1 MESIPNLKFL
11 LYAKFLVDKDI
22 ILAYYTINISLCTFC
37 SKFVFVLR
45 RRNCMAA
52 DTSSNLLEDD
62 IQKNDIQHDDAFAES
77 SDIGIS
83 EDDRREVL
91 KSIENITSEN
101 TASLTEDAFVL
112 KGAKSGILFPVLVNL
127 VAFIVVAV
135 VIFLL
140 GRAFQNDSTTIART
154 SIEFSSLEGQ
164 LLRELQKQSQDQI
177 SAKEQEIQNFEQ
189 RLTGLEEQRQ
199 SLSENL
205 LTRID
210 SRKSEYDE
218 LIIGELGD
226 LQATLEREGR
236 SEAEIIRLL
245 AARENALRAFYAEQ
259 LALYEEELLNEQ
271 AELENNI
278 AQLQGEY
285 STELTGLKSERD
297 QLLDDLRVQ
306 ESNLRAELEQ
316 QSQALADSD
325 AIADNLQNARDTL
338 SQLTEERQAASG
350 IEDQLL
356 GLFERLQAQLVNRNW
371 ENGLPIIR
379 QIQTFL
385 NEERVVSLGALANR
399 RASDLFVI
407 SIIEDYIQNAL
418 NSEET
423 VTSLTDQLE
432 VLNRIRSNNERANNA
447 LRNNNEELASEIYN
461 ETFTLMPELRT
472 ANNILISDARDALNQ
487 QFANELDTRTKAVSD
502 LVQAA
507 EQAMRDGNYTLALNN
522 FDSALQVL
530 PELEENVSLINDSL
544 IYMGYAAA
552 DQVVND
558 NLQAVNAI
566 IARTE
571 IDTAA
576 TVTAINEQIQAAV
589 LERESELLVELSDT
603 NELTESYET
612 QISGLNEE
620 LADVNAR
627 RDELQQFSTELQAE
641 IDDLQKIKQQLESIQ
656 NKYAE
661 YRIDIDAIRRT
672 AEDSN
677 GFQNRQALENFVGS
691 RELEAVFPALRTE
704 IRSNYKTSEDAGRQD
719 GISLAR
725 DVVVGFA
732 NQATP
737 AQQLLYLE
745 TEREYSIVDGNGAL
759 ETFLTDLLDVL
770 Q

>member
-1 MESIPNLKFL
+1 
-11 LYAKFLVDKDI
+11 
-22 ILAYYTINISLCTFC
+22 
-37 SKFVFVLR
+37 
-45 RRNCMAA
+45 
-52 DTSSNLLEDD
+52 
-62 IQKNDIQHDDAFAES
+62 
-77 SDIGIS
+77 
-83 EDDRREVL
+83 
-91 KSIENITSEN
+91 
-101 TASLTEDAFVL
+101 
-112 KGAKSGILFPVLVNL
+112 
-127 VAFIVVAV
+127 
-135 VIFLL
+135 
-140 GRAFQNDSTTIART
+140 
-154 SIEFSSLEGQ
+154 
-164 LLRELQKQSQDQI
+164 
-177 SAKEQEIQNFEQ
+177 
-189 RLTGLEEQRQ
+189 
-199 SLSENL
+199 
-205 LTRID
+205 
-210 SRKSEYDE
+210 
-218 LIIGELGD
+218 
-226 LQATLEREGR
+226 
-236 SEAEIIRLL
+236 
-245 AARENALRAFYAEQ
+245 
-259 LALYEEELLNEQ
+259 
-271 AELENNI
+271 
-278 AQLQGEY
+278 QLQGEY
-285 STELTGLKSERD
+285 STELTGLKSERN
-297 QLLDDLRVQ
+297 QLLEDLRVQ
-306 ESNLRAELEQ
+306 ESNLRSELEQ

-325 AIADNLQNARDTL
+325 AIADNLQNARETL
-338 SQLTEERQAASG
+338 TQLAEERQAASG

-356 GLFERLQAQLVNRNW
+356 GLFERLQVQLVNRNW
-371 ENGLPIIR
+371 ENGLPIIH
-379 QIQTFL
+379 QIQAFL

-418 NSEET
+418 DSEET
-423 VTSLTDQLE
+423 LSSLTGQLE

-447 LRNNNEELASEIYN
+447 LRNNNAERASEIYN

-472 ANNILISDARDALNQ
+472 ANSVLISDARDALNQ

-507 EQAMRDGNYTLALNN
+507 EQAMRDGNYTLAFNN

-530 PELEENVSLINDSL
+530 PELEENVSSINDSL
-544 IYMGYAAA
+544 IYMGYAVA

-566 IARTE
+566 IALTE
-571 IDTAA
+571 IDTSA

-627 RDELQQFSTELQAE
+627 RDELQQISTELQAE

-661 YRIDIDAIRRT
+661 YRIDIDAIR
-672 AEDSN
+672 AAGDSN

-691 RELEAVFPALRTE
+691 RELEAILPALRTE

-737 AQQLLYLE
+737 TQQLLYLE